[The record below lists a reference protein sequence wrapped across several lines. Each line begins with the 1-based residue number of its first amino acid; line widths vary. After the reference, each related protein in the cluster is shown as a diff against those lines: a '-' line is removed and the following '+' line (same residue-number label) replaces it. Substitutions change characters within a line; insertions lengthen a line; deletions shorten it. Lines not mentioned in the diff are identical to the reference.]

1 MVPLNQALKFG
12 FITGLAL
19 IAYTVT
25 LYVAN
30 VNLFATA
37 FSIVNG
43 LITFGVMIFMTVFA
57 INKTRDLM
65 LSGKITFLQSFIVGA
80 VTLIIMSYINSLFS
94 FVLNEYI
101 DPAYMTT
108 QLDNFIANMEG
119 KVPEETLDTII
130 ESMEANLDPTKGLV
144 KGLWITPLVG
154 IVVSAIVS
162 LFIKKDIT
170 AAQA

>member
-1 MVPLNQALKFG
+1 MAPLNQALKFG

-19 IAYTVT
+19 IAYSVT

-30 VNLFATA
+30 VNLFGTV

-65 LSGKITFLQSFIVGA
+65 LSGKITFLQSFLVGA
-80 VTLIIMSYINSLFS
+80 VTLLIMSYVNSIFN
-94 FVLNEYI
+94 FVLNYYI
-101 DPAYMTT
+101 DPAYMTA
-108 QLDNFIANMEG
+108 QLDNFIADMEG
-119 KVPEETLDTII
+119 KVPEATLETII
-130 ESMEANLDPTKGLV
+130 ESMEANLDPMKNLI
-144 KGLWITPLVG
+144 KGLWITPLFAIG
-154 IVVSAIVS
+154 VSAIIS

-170 AAQA
+170 AQA

>member
-1 MVPLNQALKFG
+1 MAPLNQALKFG

-30 VNLFATA
+30 VNLFATV

-43 LITFGVMIFMTVFA
+43 LITFGGMIFMTVFA

-65 LSGKITFLQSFIVGA
+65 LSGKITFLQSFIVGF

-101 DPAYMTT
+101 DPTYMTA
-108 QLDNFIANMEG
+108 QLDNFIAGMEG
-119 KVPEETLDTII
+119 KVPEETLETII
-130 ESMEANLDPTKGLV
+130 ESMEANLDPTKGLI
-144 KGLWITPLVG
+144 KGLWITPLASIG
-154 IVVSAIVS
+154 ISAIIS

-170 AAQA
+170 AQA